1 LGLISDISTIITG
14 LYPDATFVL
23 ASKFSVNYQSYLV
36 SSTALP
42 LIVLDN
48 ELTKTAEIKKN
59 NNVQKDTKIVI
70 SVFLQDNM
78 NNTDAQSQAIQDQAE
93 AIADRIAVNIWQVD
107 EIRPL
112 NGNQKYKI
120 TPLFRYLN
128 SIMSG
133 VALEIQCNYNSIVNM
148 TKPVAPEEEP

>member
-1 LGLISDISTIITG
+1 MGLISQISTIITG

-23 ASKFSVNYQSYLV
+23 GSKFSANYNSYLIEA
-36 SSTALP
+36 TALP

-48 ELTKTAEIKKN
+48 ELPKTAEIKKN
-59 NNVQKDTKIVI
+59 ANVQKDTKIVI
-70 SVFLQDNM
+70 SIFLADNM
-78 NNTDAQSQAIQDQAE
+78 DNTDAQSQAIQEQAE
-93 AIADRIAVNIWQVD
+93 GIADRIAVNIWQLI
-107 EIRPL
+107 EIRPI

-133 VALEIQCNYNSIVNM
+133 AAIEIQGNYNQIVNFS
-148 TKPVAPEEEP
+148 KPE